1 MKEAILKNVAISTG
15 KHIPVLESLFNKVA
29 GHQVF
34 SLKFCNFFKNTYFD
48 EHLRTYSDIQIFVKT
63 FSKFVW
69 IYVHDI
75 YHV

>member
-1 MKEAILKNVAISTG
+1 MKEAILKNVATSTG

-29 GHQVF
+29 DHQVF

-63 FSKFVW
+63 FTKFVW